1 MTVHARWSDEDA
13 RRTDAAAAAGNYLRA
28 AVERIDALFGEGY
41 AREHPELAA
50 SMVQSM
56 TIEAAVATGRE
67 AHEQVLAVMQR
78 VSRETNETILK
89 MKPRL
94 FG

>member
-1 MTVHARWSDEDA
+1 MTVHQRWTEDEARQA
-13 RRTDAAAAAGNYLRA
+13 DAAAAAGRYLRA
-28 AVERIDALFGEGY
+28 AVERIDLVFGEGY
-41 AREHPELAA
+41 ARERPELVA

-67 AHEQVLAVMQR
+67 AHEQVLATVQR

-89 MKPRL
+89 MKPRF